1 MKHILISFLLF
12 ATVIFPTRILFGQ
25 NSIIAHTI
33 SDSANGARS
42 VSAADMDGDGDMDV
56 LSGYYNIAWY
66 ENDGS
71 ESFTPHTIST
81 SAASSVYAIDLD
93 DDGDMDVVGSSAGSV
108 GWYENDGSGS
118 FATHKI
124 CNHYYHRGFRSV
136 YALDVDGDGDMD
148 VVTASYSP
156 NDKIMWYEND
166 GSQYFNHHIIADSVI
181 GARSVSAADIDGDGD
196 MDVLSGHNNIAW
208 YEYDGLESFITHTVS
223 SSGASSVYAVD
234 VDGDGDMDVVT
245 AKQPDLVWYE
255 NDGSQRFTSH
265 IIASDIT
272 NGHSAYAVDFDG
284 DGDVDLLS
292 ASGYY
297 DKISW
302 YENDGSQS
310 FTTHIIT
317 TDADDAQSVYAADVD
332 GDGDLDVLS
341 AALGDSKISWY
352 EINYSPVANDT
363 AITSSEDRDYTG
375 MLSASDSD
383 GDALTYSIIIGPA
396 NGRATVSDNATG
408 TFSYRP
414 VEDYTGLD
422 SLIFSVTD
430 SVLSDIATVSITVT
444 AVNDAPVAV
453 TAAVTTEEDMDYSGL
468 VSAFDID
475 NDPLTYSLL
484 TEPSHG
490 TVAITDSS
498 AGTYTYSPKVNYN
511 GSDSFTFTSSDG
523 TLSDTAKVSIT
534 VNSVNDAP
542 VAFAERVTTN
552 EDTEYSG
559 SVSASDAENDT
570 LTYSILTNPSNG
582 TVSITNSLLGT
593 FTYSPTINYNGSD
606 SFTFTAN
613 DYNYSDTATVSITI
627 TAWNN
632 YAPDRLPAVHLGHLP
647 TVLRQIITVVCP
659 GIYLYKMQAGEYM
672 QTREMVL
679 LK

>member
-1 MKHILISFLLF
+1 MWWGHPPVVLGGMRMMVLGVSPPIK
-12 ATVIFPTRILFGQ
+12 
-25 NSIIAHTI
+25 
-33 SDSANGARS
+33 SA
-42 VSAADMDGDGDMDV
+42 M
-56 LSGYYNIAWY
+56 
-66 ENDGS
+66 
-71 ESFTPHTIST
+71 
-81 SAASSVYAIDLD
+81 
-93 DDGDMDVVGSSAGSV
+93 
-108 GWYENDGSGS
+108 
-118 FATHKI
+118 
-124 CNHYYHRGFRSV
+124 FRSV

-208 YEYDGLESFITHTVS
+208 YEYDGLESFNTHTVAT
-223 SSGASSVYAVD
+223 SGVSSVYAVD
-234 VDGDGDMDVVT
+234 VDGDGDIDVVGSS
-245 AKQPDLVWYE
+245 AGSVGWYE
-255 NDGSQRFTSH
+255 NDGFESFTTRTVSTSG
-265 IIASDIT
+265 AS
-272 NGHSAYAVDFDG
+272 SVYAVDLDG
-284 DGDVDLLS
+284 DGDMDVVGSS
-292 ASGYY
+292 AGSV
-297 DKISW
+297 SW
-302 YENDGSQS
+302 YENGGSEN

-317 TDADDAQSVYAADVD
+317 TAADDAQSVYTADVD

-453 TAAVTTEEDMDYSGL
+453 TAAVTTEEDMDYGGL

-523 TLSDTAKVSIT
+523 TLSDTSKVSIT
-534 VNSVNDAP
+534 VTAVNDSP
-542 VAFAERVTTN
+542 VAFAERVTTS
-552 EDTEYSG
+552 EDTKYSG
-559 SVSASDAENDT
+559 SVSASDVENDI
-570 LTYSILTNPSNG
+570 LTYNILTNPSNG
-582 TVSITNSLLGT
+582 TVSITNSSLGT
-593 FTYSPTINYNGSD
+593 FTYSPTINYNGDD

-632 YAPDRLPAVHLGHLP
+632 YAPDQLPAVHLGNLP
-647 TVLRQIITVVCP
+647 AVLRQIITVVCP
-659 GIYLYKMQAGEYM
+659 GIYLYKIQTGEYM
-672 QTREMVL
+672 RTRKMVL

>member
-1 MKHILISFLLF
+1 MKHVLISLVLF
-12 ATVIFPTRILFGQ
+12 TTVIFPSRIISGQ
-25 NSIIAHTI
+25 NSITAHTI
-33 SDSANGARS
+33 SDSAHEARS
-42 VSAADMDGDGDMDV
+42 IFAADVDGDGDMDV
-56 LSGYYNIAWY
+56 LSGHYNIAWY

-124 CNHYYHRGFRSV
+124 CNHYYHREFRSV

-208 YEYDGLESFITHTVS
+208 YEYDGSESFNTHTVAT
-223 SSGASSVYAVD
+223 SGVSSVYAVD
-234 VDGDGDMDVVT
+234 VDGDGDIDVVGSS
-245 AKQPDLVWYE
+245 AGSVGWYE
-255 NDGSQRFTSH
+255 NDGFESFTTRTVSTSG
-265 IIASDIT
+265 AS
-272 NGHSAYAVDFDG
+272 SVYAVDLDG
-284 DGDVDLLS
+284 DGDMDVLGSS
-292 ASGYY
+292 AGSV
-297 DKISW
+297 SW
-302 YENDGSQS
+302 YKNGGSENFS
-310 FTTHIIT
+310 THIIT
-317 TDADDAQSVYAADVD
+317 TATGDAQSVYTADVD

-363 AITSSEDRDYTG
+363 AITSSEDSDYTG

-453 TAAVTTEEDMDYSGL
+453 TAAVTTEEDMDYGGL

-523 TLSDTAKVSIT
+523 TLSDTSKVSIT
-534 VNSVNDAP
+534 VTSVNDSP
-542 VAFAERVTTN
+542 VAFAERITTS
-552 EDTEYSG
+552 EDTKYSG
-559 SVSASDAENDT
+559 SVSASDVENDI
-570 LTYSILTNPSNG
+570 LTYNILTNPSNG
-582 TVSITNSLLGT
+582 TVSITNSSLGT
-593 FTYSPTINYNGSD
+593 FTYSPTINYNGDD

-632 YAPDRLPAVHLGHLP
+632 YAPDRLPAVHLGNLP
-647 TVLRQIITVVCP
+647 AVLRQIITVVCP
-659 GIYLYKMQAGEYM
+659 GIYLYKIQTGEYM
-672 QTREMVL
+672 RTRKMVL

>member
-1 MKHILISFLLF
+1 MKHVLISLVLF
-12 ATVIFPTRILFGQ
+12 TTVIFPSRIISGQ
-25 NSIIAHTI
+25 NSITAHTI
-33 SDSANGARS
+33 SDSAHEARS
-42 VSAADMDGDGDMDV
+42 IFAADVDGDGDMDV
-56 LSGYYNIAWY
+56 LSGHYNIAWY

-124 CNHYYHRGFRSV
+124 CNHYYHREFRSV

-196 MDVLSGHNNIAW
+196 MDVLSGHNNIVW
-208 YEYDGLESFITHTVS
+208 YEYDGLESFNTHTVAT
-223 SSGASSVYAVD
+223 SGVSSVYAVD
-234 VDGDGDMDVVT
+234 VDGDGDIDVVGSS
-245 AKQPDLVWYE
+245 AGSVGWYE
-255 NDGSQRFTSH
+255 NDGFESFTTRTVSTSG
-265 IIASDIT
+265 AS
-272 NGHSAYAVDFDG
+272 SVYAVDLDG
-284 DGDVDLLS
+284 DGDMDVVGSS
-292 ASGYY
+292 AGSV
-297 DKISW
+297 SW
-302 YENDGSQS
+302 YENGGSEN

-317 TDADDAQSVYAADVD
+317 TAADDAQSVYTADVD

-453 TAAVTTEEDMDYSGL
+453 TAAVTTEEDMDYGGL

-523 TLSDTAKVSIT
+523 TLSDTSKVSIT
-534 VNSVNDAP
+534 VTAVNDYP
-542 VAFAERVTTN
+542 VAFAERVTTS
-552 EDTEYSG
+552 EDTKYSG
-559 SVSASDAENDT
+559 SVSASDVENDI
-570 LTYSILTNPSNG
+570 LTYNILTNPSNG
-582 TVSITNSLLGT
+582 TVSITNSSLGT
-593 FTYSPTINYNGSD
+593 FTYSPTINYNGDD

-632 YAPDRLPAVHLGHLP
+632 YAPDQLPAVHLGNLP
-647 TVLRQIITVVCP
+647 AVLRQIITVVCP
-659 GIYLYKMQAGEYM
+659 GIYLYKIQTGEYM
-672 QTREMVL
+672 RTRKMVL

>member
-1 MKHILISFLLF
+1 MKHVLISLVLF
-12 ATVIFPTRILFGQ
+12 TTVIFPSRIISGQ
-25 NSIIAHTI
+25 NSITAHTI
-33 SDSANGARS
+33 SDSAHEARS
-42 VSAADMDGDGDMDV
+42 IFAADVDGDGDMDV
-56 LSGYYNIAWY
+56 LSGHYNIAWY

-124 CNHYYHRGFRSV
+124 CNHYYHREFRSV

-208 YEYDGLESFITHTVS
+208 YEYDGLESFNTHTVAT
-223 SSGASSVYAVD
+223 SGVSSVYAVD
-234 VDGDGDMDVVT
+234 VDGDGDIDVVGSS
-245 AKQPDLVWYE
+245 AGSVGWYE
-255 NDGSQRFTSH
+255 NDGFESFTTRTVSTSG
-265 IIASDIT
+265 AS
-272 NGHSAYAVDFDG
+272 SVYSVDLDG
-284 DGDVDLLS
+284 DGDMDVVGSS
-292 ASGYY
+292 AGSV
-297 DKISW
+297 SW
-302 YENDGSQS
+302 YENGGSEN

-317 TDADDAQSVYAADVD
+317 TAADDAQSVYTADVD

-453 TAAVTTEEDMDYSGL
+453 TAAVTTEEDMDYGGL

-490 TVAITDSS
+490 TVAIIDSS

-523 TLSDTAKVSIT
+523 TLSDTSKVSIT
-534 VNSVNDAP
+534 VTAVNDHP
-542 VAFAERVTTN
+542 VAFAERVTTS
-552 EDTEYSG
+552 EDTKYSG
-559 SVSASDAENDT
+559 SVSASDVENDI
-570 LTYSILTNPSNG
+570 LTYNILTNPSNG
-582 TVSITNSLLGT
+582 TVSITNSSLGT
-593 FTYSPTINYNGSD
+593 FTYSPTINYNGDD

-632 YAPDRLPAVHLGHLP
+632 YAPDQLPAVHLGNLP
-647 TVLRQIITVVCP
+647 AVLRQIITVVCP
-659 GIYLYKMQAGEYM
+659 GIYLYKIQTGEYM
-672 QTREMVL
+672 RTRKMVL

>member
-1 MKHILISFLLF
+1 MKHVLISLVLF
-12 ATVIFPTRILFGQ
+12 TTVIFPSRIISGQ
-25 NSIIAHTI
+25 NSITAHTI
-33 SDSANGARS
+33 SDSAHEARS
-42 VSAADMDGDGDMDV
+42 IFAADVDGDGDMDV
-56 LSGYYNIAWY
+56 LSGHYNIAWY

-124 CNHYYHRGFRSV
+124 CNHYYHREFRSV

-208 YEYDGLESFITHTVS
+208 YEYDGLESFNTHTVAT
-223 SSGASSVYAVD
+223 SGVSSVYAVD
-234 VDGDGDMDVVT
+234 VDGDGDIDVVGSS
-245 AKQPDLVWYE
+245 AGSVGWYE
-255 NDGSQRFTSH
+255 NDGFESFTTRTVSTSG
-265 IIASDIT
+265 AS
-272 NGHSAYAVDFDG
+272 SVYAVDLDG
-284 DGDVDLLS
+284 DGDMDVLGSS
-292 ASGYY
+292 AGSV
-297 DKISW
+297 SW
-302 YENDGSQS
+302 YENGGSEN

-317 TDADDAQSVYAADVD
+317 TAADDAQSVYTADVD

-453 TAAVTTEEDMDYSGL
+453 TAAVTTEEDMDYGGL

-523 TLSDTAKVSIT
+523 TLSDTSKVSIT
-534 VNSVNDAP
+534 VTAVNDSP
-542 VAFAERVTTN
+542 VAFAEIVMTS
-552 EDTEYSG
+552 EDTKYSG
-559 SVSASDAENDT
+559 SVSASDVENDI
-570 LTYSILTNPSNG
+570 LTYNILTNPSNG
-582 TVSITNSLLGT
+582 TVSITNSSLGT
-593 FTYSPTINYNGSD
+593 FTYSPTINYNGDD

-613 DYNYSDTATVSITI
+613 DYNYSDTATISITI

-632 YAPDRLPAVHLGHLP
+632 YAPDQLPAVHLGNLP
-647 TVLRQIITVVCP
+647 AVLRQIITVVCP
-659 GIYLYKMQAGEYM
+659 GIYLYKIQTGEYM
-672 QTREMVL
+672 RTRKMVL

>member
-1 MKHILISFLLF
+1 MKHVLISLVLF
-12 ATVIFPTRILFGQ
+12 TTVIFPSRIISGQ
-25 NSIIAHTI
+25 NSITAHTI
-33 SDSANGARS
+33 SDSAHEARS
-42 VSAADMDGDGDMDV
+42 IFAADVDGDGDMDV
-56 LSGYYNIAWY
+56 LSGHYNIAWY

-124 CNHYYHRGFRSV
+124 CNHYYHREFRSV

-208 YEYDGLESFITHTVS
+208 YEYDGLESFNTHTVAT
-223 SSGASSVYAVD
+223 SGVSSVYAVD
-234 VDGDGDMDVVT
+234 VDGDGDIDVVGSS
-245 AKQPDLVWYE
+245 AGSVGWYE
-255 NDGSQRFTSH
+255 NDGFESFTTRTVSTSG
-265 IIASDIT
+265 AS
-272 NGHSAYAVDFDG
+272 SVYAVDLDG
-284 DGDVDLLS
+284 DGDMDVVGSS
-292 ASGYY
+292 AGSV
-297 DKISW
+297 SW
-302 YENDGSQS
+302 YENGGSEN

-317 TDADDAQSVYAADVD
+317 TAADDAQSVYTADVD

-453 TAAVTTEEDMDYSGL
+453 TAAVTTEEDMDYGGL

-523 TLSDTAKVSIT
+523 TLSDTSKVSIT
-534 VNSVNDAP
+534 VTAVNDSP
-542 VAFAERVTTN
+542 VAFAERVTTS
-552 EDTEYSG
+552 EDTKYSG
-559 SVSASDAENDT
+559 SVSASDVENDI
-570 LTYSILTNPSNG
+570 LTYNILTNPSNG
-582 TVSITNSLLGT
+582 TVSITNSSLGT
-593 FTYSPTINYNGSD
+593 FTYSPTINYNGDD

-632 YAPDRLPAVHLGHLP
+632 YAPDRLPAVHLGNLP
-647 TVLRQIITVVCP
+647 AVLRQIITVVCP
-659 GIYLYKMQAGEYM
+659 GIYLYKIQTGEYM
-672 QTREMVL
+672 RTRKMVL

>member
-1 MKHILISFLLF
+1 MKHVLISLVLF
-12 ATVIFPTRILFGQ
+12 TTVIFPSRIISGQ
-25 NSIIAHTI
+25 NSITAHTI
-33 SDSANGARS
+33 SDSAHEARS
-42 VSAADMDGDGDMDV
+42 IFAADVDGDGDMDV
-56 LSGYYNIAWY
+56 LSGHYNIAWY

-124 CNHYYHRGFRSV
+124 CNHYYHREFRSV

-208 YEYDGLESFITHTVS
+208 YEYDGLESFNTHTVAT
-223 SSGASSVYAVD
+223 SGVSSVYAVD
-234 VDGDGDMDVVT
+234 VDGDGDIDVVGSS
-245 AKQPDLVWYE
+245 AGSVGWYE
-255 NDGSQRFTSH
+255 NDGFESFTTRTVSTSG
-265 IIASDIT
+265 AS
-272 NGHSAYAVDFDG
+272 SVYAVDLDG
-284 DGDVDLLS
+284 DGDMDVLGSS
-292 ASGYY
+292 AGSV
-297 DKISW
+297 SW
-302 YENDGSQS
+302 YENGGSEN

-317 TDADDAQSVYAADVD
+317 TAADDAQSVYTADVD

-453 TAAVTTEEDMDYSGL
+453 TAAVTTEEDMDYGGL

-582 TVSITNSLLGT
+582 TVSITNSLLGS

>member
-1 MKHILISFLLF
+1 M
-12 ATVIFPTRILFGQ
+12 
-25 NSIIAHTI
+25 
-33 SDSANGARS
+33 
-42 VSAADMDGDGDMDV
+42 
-56 LSGYYNIAWY
+56 
-66 ENDGS
+66 
-71 ESFTPHTIST
+71 
-81 SAASSVYAIDLD
+81 
-93 DDGDMDVVGSSAGSV
+93 
-108 GWYENDGSGS
+108 
-118 FATHKI
+118 
-124 CNHYYHRGFRSV
+124 FRSV

-208 YEYDGLESFITHTVS
+208 YEYDGLESFNTHTVAT
-223 SSGASSVYAVD
+223 SGVSSVYAVD
-234 VDGDGDMDVVT
+234 VDGDGDIDVVGSS
-245 AKQPDLVWYE
+245 AGSVGWYE
-255 NDGSQRFTSH
+255 NDGFESFTTRTVSTSG
-265 IIASDIT
+265 AS
-272 NGHSAYAVDFDG
+272 SVYAVDLDG
-284 DGDVDLLS
+284 DGDMDVVGSS
-292 ASGYY
+292 AGSV
-297 DKISW
+297 SW
-302 YENDGSQS
+302 YENGGSEN

-317 TDADDAQSVYAADVD
+317 TAADDAQSVYTADVD

-453 TAAVTTEEDMDYSGL
+453 TAAVTTEEDMDYGGL

-523 TLSDTAKVSIT
+523 TLSDTSKVSIT
-534 VNSVNDAP
+534 VTAVNDSP
-542 VAFAERVTTN
+542 VAFAERVTTS
-552 EDTEYSG
+552 EDTKYSG
-559 SVSASDAENDT
+559 SVSASDVENDI
-570 LTYSILTNPSNG
+570 LTYNILTNPSNG
-582 TVSITNSLLGT
+582 TVSITNSSLGT
-593 FTYSPTINYNGSD
+593 FTYSPTINYNGDD

-632 YAPDRLPAVHLGHLP
+632 YAPDQLPAVHLGNLP
-647 TVLRQIITVVCP
+647 AVLRQIITVVCP
-659 GIYLYKMQAGEYM
+659 GIYLYKIQTGEYM
-672 QTREMVL
+672 RTRKMVL

>member
-1 MKHILISFLLF
+1 MKHVLISLVLF
-12 ATVIFPTRILFGQ
+12 TTVIFPSRIISGQ
-25 NSIIAHTI
+25 NSITAHTI
-33 SDSANGARS
+33 SDSAHEARS
-42 VSAADMDGDGDMDV
+42 IFAADVDGDGDMDV
-56 LSGYYNIAWY
+56 LSGHYNIAWY

-124 CNHYYHRGFRSV
+124 CNHYYHREFRSV

-208 YEYDGLESFITHTVS
+208 YEYDGLESFNTHTVAT
-223 SSGASSVYAVD
+223 SGVSSVYAVD
-234 VDGDGDMDVVT
+234 VDGDGDIDVVGSS
-245 AKQPDLVWYE
+245 AGSVGWYE
-255 NDGSQRFTSH
+255 NDGFESFTTRTVSTSG
-265 IIASDIT
+265 AS
-272 NGHSAYAVDFDG
+272 SVYAVDLDG
-284 DGDVDLLS
+284 DGDMDVVGSS
-292 ASGYY
+292 AGSV
-297 DKISW
+297 SW
-302 YENDGSQS
+302 YENGGSEN

-317 TDADDAQSVYAADVD
+317 TAADDAQSVYTADVD

-453 TAAVTTEEDMDYSGL
+453 TAAVTTEEDMDYGGL

-523 TLSDTAKVSIT
+523 TLSDTSKVSIT
-534 VNSVNDAP
+534 VTAVNDSP
-542 VAFAERVTTN
+542 VAFAERVTTS
-552 EDTEYSG
+552 EDTKYSG
-559 SVSASDAENDT
+559 SVSASDVENDI
-570 LTYSILTNPSNG
+570 LTYNILTNPSNG
-582 TVSITNSLLGT
+582 TVSITNSSLGT
-593 FTYSPTINYNGSD
+593 FTYSPTINYNGDD

-632 YAPDRLPAVHLGHLP
+632 YAPDQLPAVHLGNLP
-647 TVLRQIITVVCP
+647 AVLRQIITVVCP
-659 GIYLYKMQAGEYM
+659 GIYLYKIQTGEYM
-672 QTREMVL
+672 RTRKMVL

>member
-1 MKHILISFLLF
+1 MKHVLISLVLF
-12 ATVIFPTRILFGQ
+12 TTVIFPSRIISGQ
-25 NSIIAHTI
+25 NSITAHTI
-33 SDSANGARS
+33 SDSAHEARS
-42 VSAADMDGDGDMDV
+42 IFAADVDGDGDMDV
-56 LSGYYNIAWY
+56 LSGHYNIAWY

-124 CNHYYHRGFRSV
+124 CNHYYHREFRSV

-208 YEYDGLESFITHTVS
+208 YEYDGLESFNTHTVAT
-223 SSGASSVYAVD
+223 SGVSSVYAVD
-234 VDGDGDMDVVT
+234 VDGDGDIDVVGSS
-245 AKQPDLVWYE
+245 AGSVGWYE
-255 NDGSQRFTSH
+255 NDGFESFTTRTVSTSG
-265 IIASDIT
+265 AS
-272 NGHSAYAVDFDG
+272 SVYAVDLDG
-284 DGDVDLLS
+284 DGDMDVVGSS
-292 ASGYY
+292 AGSV
-297 DKISW
+297 SW
-302 YENDGSQS
+302 YENGGSEN

-317 TDADDAQSVYAADVD
+317 TAADDAQSVYTADVD

-453 TAAVTTEEDMDYSGL
+453 TAAVTTEEDMDYGGL

-523 TLSDTAKVSIT
+523 TLSDTSKVSIT
-534 VNSVNDAP
+534 VTAVNDSP
-542 VAFAERVTTN
+542 VAFAESITTS
-552 EDTEYSG
+552 EDTKYSG
-559 SVSASDAENDT
+559 SVSASDVENDI
-570 LTYSILTNPSNG
+570 LTYNILTNPSNG
-582 TVSITNSLLGT
+582 TVSITNSSLGT
-593 FTYSPTINYNGSD
+593 FTYSPTINYNGDD

-632 YAPDRLPAVHLGHLP
+632 YAPDQLPAVHLGNLP
-647 TVLRQIITVVCP
+647 AVLRQIITVVCP
-659 GIYLYKMQAGEYM
+659 GIYLYKIQTGEYM
-672 QTREMVL
+672 RTRKMVL

>member
-1 MKHILISFLLF
+1 MKHVLISLVLF
-12 ATVIFPTRILFGQ
+12 TTVIFPSRIISGQ
-25 NSIIAHTI
+25 NSITAHTI
-33 SDSANGARS
+33 SDSAHEARS
-42 VSAADMDGDGDMDV
+42 IFAADVDGDGDMDV
-56 LSGYYNIAWY
+56 LSGHYNIAWY

-124 CNHYYHRGFRSV
+124 CNHYYHREFRSV

-196 MDVLSGHNNIAW
+196 MDVLSGHNNIVW
-208 YEYDGLESFITHTVS
+208 YEYDGLESFNTHTVAT
-223 SSGASSVYAVD
+223 SGVSSVYAVD
-234 VDGDGDMDVVT
+234 VDGDGDIDVVGSS
-245 AKQPDLVWYE
+245 AGSVGWYE
-255 NDGSQRFTSH
+255 NDGFESFTTRTVSTSG
-265 IIASDIT
+265 AS
-272 NGHSAYAVDFDG
+272 SVYAVDLDG
-284 DGDVDLLS
+284 DGDMDVLGSS
-292 ASGYY
+292 AGSV
-297 DKISW
+297 SW
-302 YENDGSQS
+302 YENGGSEN

-317 TDADDAQSVYAADVD
+317 TAADDAQSVYTADVD

-453 TAAVTTEEDMDYSGL
+453 TAAVTTEEDMDYGGL

-523 TLSDTAKVSIT
+523 TLSDTSKVSIT
-534 VNSVNDAP
+534 VTAVNDSP
-542 VAFAERVTTN
+542 VAFAERVTTS
-552 EDTEYSG
+552 EDTKYSG
-559 SVSASDAENDT
+559 SVSASDVENDI
-570 LTYSILTNPSNG
+570 LTYNILTNPSNG
-582 TVSITNSLLGT
+582 TVSITNSSLGT
-593 FTYSPTINYNGSD
+593 FTYSPTINYNGDD

-632 YAPDRLPAVHLGHLP
+632 YAPDQLPAVHLGNLP
-647 TVLRQIITVVCP
+647 AVLRQIITVVCP
-659 GIYLYKMQAGEYM
+659 GIYLYKIQTGEYM
-672 QTREMVL
+672 RTRKMVL

>member
-1 MKHILISFLLF
+1 MKHVLISLVLF
-12 ATVIFPTRILFGQ
+12 TTVIFPSRIISGQ
-25 NSIIAHTI
+25 NSITAHTI
-33 SDSANGARS
+33 SDSAHEARS
-42 VSAADMDGDGDMDV
+42 IFAADVDGDGDMDV
-56 LSGYYNIAWY
+56 LSGHYNIAWY

-124 CNHYYHRGFRSV
+124 CNHYYHREFRSV

-208 YEYDGLESFITHTVS
+208 YEYDGLESFNTHTVAT
-223 SSGASSVYAVD
+223 SGVSSVYAVD
-234 VDGDGDMDVVT
+234 VDGDGDIDVVGSS
-245 AKQPDLVWYE
+245 AGSVGWYE
-255 NDGSQRFTSH
+255 NDGFESFTTRTVSTSG
-265 IIASDIT
+265 AS
-272 NGHSAYAVDFDG
+272 SVYAVDLDG
-284 DGDVDLLS
+284 DGDMDVVGSS
-292 ASGYY
+292 AGSV
-297 DKISW
+297 SW
-302 YENDGSQS
+302 YENGGSEN

-317 TDADDAQSVYAADVD
+317 TAADDAQSVYTADVD

-453 TAAVTTEEDMDYSGL
+453 TAAVTTEEDMDYGGL

-523 TLSDTAKVSIT
+523 TLSDTSKVSIT
-534 VNSVNDAP
+534 VTAVNDSP
-542 VAFAERVTTN
+542 VAFAESVTTS
-552 EDTEYSG
+552 EDTKYSG
-559 SVSASDAENDT
+559 SVSASDVENDI
-570 LTYSILTNPSNG
+570 LTYNILTNPSNG
-582 TVSITNSLLGT
+582 TVSITNSSLGT
-593 FTYSPTINYNGSD
+593 FTYSPTINYNGDD

-632 YAPDRLPAVHLGHLP
+632 YAPDQLPAVHLGNLP
-647 TVLRQIITVVCP
+647 AVLRQIITVVCP
-659 GIYLYKMQAGEYM
+659 GIYLYKIQTGEYM
-672 QTREMVL
+672 RTRKMVL

>member
-1 MKHILISFLLF
+1 MKHVLISLVLF
-12 ATVIFPTRILFGQ
+12 TTVIFPSRIISGQ
-25 NSIIAHTI
+25 NSITAHTI
-33 SDSANGARS
+33 SDSAHEARS
-42 VSAADMDGDGDMDV
+42 IFAADVDGDGDMDV
-56 LSGYYNIAWY
+56 LSGHYNIAWY

-124 CNHYYHRGFRSV
+124 CNHYYHREFRSV

-208 YEYDGLESFITHTVS
+208 YEYDGLESFNTHTVAT
-223 SSGASSVYAVD
+223 SGVSSVYAVD
-234 VDGDGDMDVVT
+234 VDGDGDIDVVGSS
-245 AKQPDLVWYE
+245 AGSVGWYE
-255 NDGSQRFTSH
+255 NDGFESFTTRTVSTSG
-265 IIASDIT
+265 AS
-272 NGHSAYAVDFDG
+272 SVYAVDLDG
-284 DGDVDLLS
+284 DGDMDVVGSS
-292 ASGYY
+292 AGSV
-297 DKISW
+297 SW
-302 YENDGSQS
+302 YENGGSEN

-317 TDADDAQSVYAADVD
+317 TAADDAQSVYTADVD

-453 TAAVTTEEDMDYSGL
+453 TAAVTTEEDMDYGGL

-523 TLSDTAKVSIT
+523 TLSDTSKVSIT
-534 VNSVNDAP
+534 VTSVNDSP
-542 VAFAERVTTN
+542 VAFAERVTTS
-552 EDTEYSG
+552 EDTKYSG
-559 SVSASDAENDT
+559 SVSASDVENDI
-570 LTYSILTNPSNG
+570 LTYNILTNPSNG
-582 TVSITNSLLGT
+582 TVSITNSSLGT
-593 FTYSPTINYNGSD
+593 FTYSPTINYNGDD

-632 YAPDRLPAVHLGHLP
+632 YAPDQLPAVHLGNLP
-647 TVLRQIITVVCP
+647 AVLRQIITVVCP
-659 GIYLYKMQAGEYM
+659 GIYLYKIQTGEYM
-672 QTREMVL
+672 RTRKMVL